1 LKISGKTRVY
11 AVIGDPVDHSL
22 SPCIHNVAFQYL
34 GLDYVY
40 VAFTVKEDGL
50 REAVSGIRKLGIYG
64 LNVTMPH
71 KVNII
76 QYLDRLD
83 ETARKVEAVNTV
95 LNDAE
100 MIGYNTDGLGALN
113 ALKTYRGEPSGKKV
127 VILGAGGASRAISL
141 AIAPEA
147 RDLIILNRKP
157 EKAEMLANK
166 ISATI
171 GKRVRWGKLC
181 NDLLGEELRD
191 ANVMINATSVGM
203 HPNDSET
210 PVDKT
215 LLREDLVVFDLVYNP
230 LETRLLREARSI
242 GARTI
247 DGLTMLVHQGAASF
261 EIWTGIEAP
270 VDIMIK
276 AARDELRV
284 RESEAEGKHIDLD
297 R

>member
-22 SPCIHNVAFQYL
+22 SPCIHNAAFQYL

-50 REAVSGIRKLGIYG
+50 REAVSGIRKLGIHG

-76 QYLDRLD
+76 QHLDRLD

-100 MIGYNTDGLGALN
+100 MVGYNTDGLGALN
-113 ALKTYRGEPSGKKV
+113 ALRAHRGEPSGTKV
-127 VILGAGGASRAISL
+127 VILGAGGASRSISL

-166 ISATI
+166 ISATV

-181 NDLLGEELRD
+181 NDLLVEELRD

-210 PVDKT
+210 PVDNT

-247 DGLTMLVHQGAASF
+247 DGLTMLVHQGVASF
-261 EIWTGIEAP
+261 EIWTGMKAP

-284 RESEAEGKHIDLD
+284 QESEAEGKHIDLD